1 VLCATLFGALVWA
14 SPAAASTI
22 SVDDVQV
29 AEGTGGTVDATFT
42 LTRSA
47 GLFSGGA
54 TVSYQTVD
62 GTATSPADYV
72 AANGTATFPGA
83 LLGATQRQQVA
94 VRVQGDA
101 LAEANET
108 FRLLVTGS
116 GEIADGDGTAT
127 IADDD
132 PTPALSV
139 AAGAPV
145 SEGAAGA
152 HASFVVRLSA
162 ASGRD
167 VSVAY
172 ATANASATAGS
183 DYVARS
189 GTLVLPA
196 GSTQAGVDVG
206 VVDDGVAE
214 PTETFELRLASPV
227 AATISAGAAAA
238 TILDDDAPGS
248 GAPAPAPASPTAP
261 AAGGKPPQTNPA
273 IPLPVIGS
281 TGPTTGSSSTQTA
294 LGVSSPRLK
303 RPSTVLVTLSCP
315 KLAGRCSGRITLF
328 SVPNKRSKIKA
339 LRKERKLGRIT
350 FTMQGGRAQ
359 TVSLALRRSDRK
371 LLQRTGRLRVRAY
384 ALTQD
389 AAGRT
394 GVRSVNGTLI
404 ARTAHSSVKH

>member
-1 VLCATLFGALVWA
+1 VLCATLLGALAWA
-14 SPAAASTI
+14 SPAAANTI

-29 AEGTGGTVDATFT
+29 AEGTGATVDATFT

-62 GTATSPADYV
+62 GSATSPADYV
-72 AANGTATFPGA
+72 ATGGTATFDPA
-83 LLGATQRQQVA
+83 LLGAIERQRVT
-94 VRVQGDA
+94 VPVQGDA
-101 LAEANET
+101 LDEASET
-108 FRLLVTGS
+108 FRLDISGS
-116 GEIADGDGTAT
+116 AEIVPGGGTAT

-132 PTPALSV
+132 PTPTLSV
-139 AAGAPV
+139 TDSAPV
-145 SEGAAGA
+145 AEGAGA

-167 VSVAY
+167 VSVGY
-172 ATANASATAGS
+172 ATANGSATAGS
-183 DYVARS
+183 DYVASS
-189 GTLVLPA
+189 GTLVLAA

-206 VVDDGVAE
+206 LLDDGVAE
-214 PTETFELRLASPV
+214 PTETFELRLG
-227 AATISAGAAAA
+227 SAGAATIGDGVATG
-238 TILDDDAPGS
+238 TILDNDAPGS
-248 GAPAPAPASPTAP
+248 GAPAPGPTAP
-261 AAGGKPPQTNPA
+261 ATGAIPQQTKPT

-281 TGPTTGSSSTQTA
+281 TGPTTGSSSTHPS

-315 KLAGRCSGRITLF
+315 KVAGTCSGRITLF

-359 TVSLALRRSDRK
+359 TLSLALRRSDRR

-404 ARTAHSSVKH
+404 ARTAHSSPSR